1 MHGLSCPVACEI
13 FLDQGLNPFPELAG
27 RFLTTEPPGKLLSF
41 TFFFLVILKKKKTGN
56 SLAVQRL
63 GLHTFT
69 AEGWGSHK
77 QCSTAKNK

>member
-41 TFFFLVILKKKKTGN
+41 TFFFLVILKKKKQGIPWR
-56 SLAVQRL
+56 SS
-63 GLHTFT
+63 G
-69 AEGWGSHK
+69 
-77 QCSTAKNK
+77 